1 MLPLVQAA
9 DESLSEGDE
18 SDDMD
23 LTDGSSYD
31 SDGSE
36 WNEGIFVVTGADSTP
51 TSSNIFKVPP
61 QLLSTLSCPTI
72 LRCLDTTVFQLAGHL
87 YGLVTLSLSFE

>member
-1 MLPLVQAA
+1 MLPLVQAD

-18 SDDMD
+18 SDDVD

-36 WNEGIFVVTGADSTP
+36 CNEGILITNAVSTI
-51 TSSNIFKVPP
+51 TSPYILKVPP
-61 QLLSTLSCPTI
+61 QLLSTPLRPI
-72 LRCLDTTVFQLAGHL
+72 ALRCLDITAF
-87 YGLVTLSLSFE
+87 

>member
-1 MLPLVQAA
+1 MLPLVQAD

-18 SDDMD
+18 SDDGD

-36 WNEGIFVVTGADSTP
+36 WNEGIFFANAASTT
-51 TSSNIFKVPP
+51 TSLNILKVHP
-61 QLLSTLSCPTI
+61 LTTFSRRIT
-72 LRCLDTTVFQLAGHL
+72 RRYLDITAFQLASHL
-87 YGLVTLSLSFE
+87 YGLVTLLLPLK

>member
-1 MLPLVQAA
+1 MLPLVQAD

-18 SDDMD
+18 SDDVD

-36 WNEGIFVVTGADSTP
+36 WNEGIFFANAVDYNFTQH
-51 TSSNIFKVPP
+51 I
-61 QLLSTLSCPTI
+61 
-72 LRCLDTTVFQLAGHL
+72 
-87 YGLVTLSLSFE
+87 

>member
-1 MLPLVQAA
+1 MLPLVQAD

-18 SDDMD
+18 SDDVD

-36 WNEGIFVVTGADSTP
+36 WNEGIFFANAVSTT
-51 TSSNIFKVPP
+51 TSLNIYKVPP
-61 QLLSTLSCPTI
+61 QLLSTLSRRIT
-72 LRCLDTTVFQLAGHL
+72 RRYLDITAFQSAGHV
-87 YGLVTLSLSFE
+87 YGLVTLLLPLE